1 MQSFLK
7 GNKSEAF
14 CITER
19 IVLPKPLWSW
29 IKKALNDLQAL
40 NQSQAGS
47 GLWMLAVP
55 KEDVGS
61 RIHLTSNKEDNGW
74 TGKFFG
80 PEPGVTGGN
89 EQETPSQRRRSE
101 SIWATSPTPWKEKL
115 PNAYTAGCQLCC
127 ELVVT
132 LCLLFFLFL
141 MENVLLPSPLPREE
155 EKRWSFSSGH
165 RLLNQQDS
173 HPQLIGRPTPLLEIL
188 KSELSAVTG

>member
-19 IVLPKPLWSW
+19 IVLLKPLWSW
-29 IKKALNDLQAL
+29 ITKALNDLQAL

-47 GLWMLAVP
+47 GLWMLAVT

-61 RIHLTSNKEDNGW
+61 RIHLTCNKEDNGW
-74 TGKFFG
+74 TG
-80 PEPGVTGGN
+80 TCSGGRARVIGEN
-89 EQETPSQRRRSE
+89 EHETPSQRQRSE
-101 SIWATSPTPWKEKL
+101 SIWATSPTPCKEKL
-115 PNAYTAGCQLCC
+115 PNACTAGCQLCC

-141 MENVLLPSPLPREE
+141 MENVLLPSPLSSEE
-155 EKRWSFSSGH
+155 EKRCSFSSGH
-165 RLLNQQDS
+165 RLSSQQDS
-173 HPQLIGRPTPLLEIL
+173 HPQLIGRPIPLLEIL
-188 KSELSAVTG
+188 KSELSAVTE